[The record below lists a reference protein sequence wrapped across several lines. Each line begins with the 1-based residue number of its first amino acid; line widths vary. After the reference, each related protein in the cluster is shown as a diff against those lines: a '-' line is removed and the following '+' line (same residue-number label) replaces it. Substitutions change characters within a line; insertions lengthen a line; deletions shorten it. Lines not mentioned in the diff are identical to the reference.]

1 MYPDDLYLLMPELVL
16 GGAAGIIILLD
27 LVLKKKDVLAPL
39 SLLGI
44 GASAALSLVL
54 WLKVDGV
61 ENNALT
67 GFNGYLIVDHFAL
80 FFKFLILGATGLVI
94 VASHNVPAS
103 IRAFRAE
110 YFALL
115 MMASGGLM
123 LLAASTEL
131 VSIYVSLE
139 LSALATVA
147 LIALAKDNRS
157 TEASLKFLVLSAISS
172 GIMLFGFA
180 LILGL
185 TGSTKLLDIA
195 DRITTFSQLIEQ
207 PALLLGVIFIVAGFG
222 FKISSVPF
230 QMWVPD
236 VYEGAPTP
244 VAAYLSVASKAA
256 GFAVLVRILFL
267 AFGSVTD
274 EWAFLFAVLA
284 AVSMFI
290 GNLVAIAQNNI
301 KRMLGY
307 STIAHAGFIMVGLA
321 AVGREGEALG
331 PGVESLIFYLVA
343 YAATNL
349 AAFFGVIAISGA
361 IKSELI
367 QDYAGLAR
375 RNPVLALG
383 MAISLVSL
391 MGIPP
396 TAGFWAKL
404 NVFRAA
410 METDLVWLA
419 IVGMINSVISAYF
432 YLSVIK
438 AMYLAPSPR
447 EKPVETS
454 MPVNGA
460 MALSVLGVLFMG
472 IVPNYVMDLVGTAVT
487 TLA

>member
-16 GGAAGIIILLD
+16 GGSAGIIIILD
-27 LVLKKKDVLAPL
+27 LLLRNKTILAPL

-44 GASAALSLVL
+44 AASAALTLVM
-54 WLKVDGV
+54 WLKVDGL
-61 ENNALT
+61 ESGAMT
-67 GFNGYLIVDHFAL
+67 GFSGSLVVDHYSL
-80 FFKFLILGATGLVI
+80 FFKFLILAATGLVI
-94 VASHNVPAS
+94 VASHNAPAS
-103 IRAFRAE
+103 IREHRAE

-180 LILGL
+180 LVLGL
-185 TGSTKLLDIA
+185 TGSTRLVDIA
-195 DRITTFSQLIEQ
+195 DRLTPFSQLIDQ

-222 FKISSVPF
+222 FKVSSVPF

-244 VAAYLSVASKAA
+244 VSAYLSVASKAA
-256 GFAVLVRILFL
+256 GFAVLVRVFFL
-267 AFGSVTD
+267 AFGEMAE
-274 EWAFLFAVLA
+274 EWSLLFAILA

-290 GNLVAIAQNNI
+290 GNLVAIAQSNI

-321 AVGREGEALG
+321 AIGREGEALG
-331 PGVESLIFYLVA
+331 PGAESLIFYLVA

-367 QDYAGLAR
+367 RDYAGLGR

-383 MAISLVSL
+383 LAISLVSL

-410 METDLVWLA
+410 VETDLVWLA
-419 IVGMINSVISAYF
+419 VVGMVNSVISAYF
-432 YLSVIK
+432 YLRVIK
-438 AMYLAPSPR
+438 AMYLSPYPR
-447 EKPVETS
+447 ENAISTS
-454 MPVNGA
+454 LPVNGA
-460 MALSVLGVLFMG
+460 MAVSIAGVLFMG
-472 IVPNYVMDLVGTAVT
+472 VAPHFVIDLVSTAVT
-487 TLA
+487 TLG